1 MGKKRK
7 KRSISLLPSLGI
19 SVRSTLRGAPKNSG
33 VRAKISI
40 TNSST
45 VLTDAQIEA
54 AVGALQK
61 QVTRDFAPVWGADA
75 DLSFVPAGRL
85 PPKGS
90 WSLVVLD
97 DSDQADDLGYHDLT
111 ADGLPQGKIFAGSD
125 LKGGY
130 HWTVT
135 ASHELVEMLADPD
148 INLNAFVQA
157 TGRTGV
163 LLSYEVADACE
174 ADEYGYRIDGVLV
187 SDFVYPAWFETFRAA
202 RSARF
207 DHVGHIDKPLGILP
221 GGYLSTFDVSSGTG
235 WHQRNAEGQ
244 PYTYAM
250 RARLGSRRERRRT
263 PRDQW
268 IRSKPRLPPRGQ

>member
-1 MGKKRK
+1 MKK
-7 KRSISLLPSLGI
+7 KRSVSLLPSLGI
-19 SVRSTLRGAPKNSG
+19 PVRSSRQVATRNAG

-45 VLTDAQIEA
+45 VLDDARVEA
-54 AVGALQK
+54 AVAALQK

-75 DLSFVPAGRL
+75 DLRFVPSGKL

-148 INLNAFVQA
+148 TNLTAFVQA
-157 TGRTGV
+157 TGRDGV

-187 SDFVYPAWFETFRAA
+187 SDFVYPAWFETFRPAK
-202 RSARF
+202 SARF
-207 DHVGHIDKPLGILP
+207 DHVGHIDRPLGILP
-221 GGYLSTFDVSSGTG
+221 NGYLSTFDVSSGTG

-268 IRSKPRLPPRGQ
+268 LRSKPRLPS

>member
-1 MGKKRK
+1 MKKKRK
-7 KRSISLLPSLGI
+7 NRSVSLLPSLGI
-19 SVRSTLRGAPKNSG
+19 SVRSTRHVAPKNAG
-33 VRAKISI
+33 IRAKISI

-45 VLTDAQIEA
+45 VLDDAQIEA

-61 QVTRDFAPVWGADA
+61 QVSRDFAPVWGADA
-75 DLSFVPAGRL
+75 ELTFVPSGRL

-111 ADGLPQGKIFAGSD
+111 ADGLPQGKVFAGSD

-187 SDFVYPAWFETFRAA
+187 SDFVYPAWFETFHAA

-268 IRSKPRLPPRGQ
+268 ILSKPRLPRGQ